1 MPKNIS
7 EFSNSIILATV
18 LILILCGFIVLNLVL
33 FYFRRRGHLRA
44 QQALKN
50 TFEQTLLQ
58 SQLEIQEQTFNDI
71 SQEIHDNVG
80 QILSLAKVQLNIIGE
95 SSNVNQLLLADAKD
109 NISKAMSDLRDVA
122 KGLNGDRI
130 LGVGLNEALHQEI
143 QRINRSGILSIRF
156 EIKGNS
162 KEIEQQKQ
170 LILYRVIQEC
180 IQNIIKHAG
189 ATAVSLIFDYQ
200 EQELEIL
207 IADNGRGFDVAKE
220 KGNLQGGLG
229 LMNMYNRIELIGG
242 KISIQSIPN
251 AGTTIKINILY
262 V

>member
-1 MPKNIS
+1 MFKNIP
-7 EFSNSIILATV
+7 EFSDSIILATV

-44 QQALKN
+44 EQALKT

-80 QILSLAKVQLNIIGE
+80 QILSLAKVQLNIMGE
-95 SSNVNQLLLADAKD
+95 SDTLNQSLLADAKE

-130 LGVGLNEALHQEI
+130 LGVGLDEAVRQEI
-143 QRINRSGILSIRF
+143 QRINRSGILSIRLQ
-156 EIKGNS
+156 INGKR

-189 ATAVSLIFDYQ
+189 ASAVTLNLDYQ
-200 EQELEIL
+200 EQDLEIM
-207 IADNGRGFDVAKE
+207 IADNGKGFDVAKE
-220 KGNLQGGLG
+220 KGNVQGLG
-229 LMNMYNRIELIGG
+229 LMNMHNRMALIGG
-242 KISIQSIPN
+242 QINIQSIPN
-251 AGTTIKINILY
+251 TGTTIKINLFY

>member
-7 EFSNSIILATV
+7 EFTNSIILATI

-50 TFEQTLLQ
+50 TFEQTILQ

-95 SSNVNQLLLADAKD
+95 SNTLNLTLLEDAKE

-122 KGLNGDRI
+122 KGLSSDRI
-130 LGVGLNEALHQEI
+130 LGVGLDEAVAQEI
-143 QRINRSGILSIRF
+143 QRINRSGILSIRM
-156 EIKGNS
+156 EISGKS
-162 KEIEQQKQ
+162 HEIEQQKQ

-180 IQNIIKHAG
+180 IQNIIKHAS
-189 ATAVSLIFDYQ
+189 ASSVLLSFDYHDLD
-200 EQELEIL
+200 LEI
-207 IADNGRGFDVAKE
+207 IITDNGKGFDVANE
-220 KGNLQGGLG
+220 KGNVQGLG
-229 LMNMYNRIELIGG
+229 LMNMYKRIALIGG
-242 KISIQSIPN
+242 QINIHSILHT
-251 AGTTIKINILY
+251 GTTIKINLLY
-262 V
+262 A

>member
-95 SSNVNQLLLADAKD
+95 SSTLNQSLLADAKE

-130 LGVGLNEALHQEI
+130 LGVGLEEAVSQEI
-143 QRINRSGILSIRF
+143 QRINRSGILSIRLQMNG
-156 EIKGNS
+156 KT

-180 IQNIIKHAG
+180 IQNIIKHAA
-189 ATAVSLIFDYQ
+189 ATIVAMNFSYL
-200 EQELEIL
+200 EKELEIA
-207 IADNGRGFDVAKE
+207 ITDNGKGFDLEEAKV
-220 KGNLQGGLG
+220 NRNGLG
-229 LMNMYNRIELIGG
+229 LINIQKRIELIGG
-242 KISIQSIPN
+242 KIALQSFPN
-251 AGTTIKINILY
+251 KGTSIKINLVY